1 MKDRIGVE
9 IKPGD
14 YVAYAVTT
22 GRSGC
27 LHIGKVIEIVQREK
41 GYMHK
46 RQYEKAKIEIVE
58 YYKSA
63 DDEDDWYFRYRGKDR
78 PIKTT
83 YIEFEER
90 IVVVNHYVP
99 KPKKTR
105 GPEGAEKVL

>member
-27 LHIGKVIEIVQREK
+27 LHIGKVIQLVKRPPRWHETEEREK
-41 GYMHK
+41 A
-46 RQYEKAKIEIVE
+46 QVEIVE
-58 YYKSA
+58 YY
-63 DDEDDWYFRYRGKDR
+63 DENAASWHK
-78 PIKTT
+78 KVKKT
-83 YIEFEER
+83 YIEFPER

-99 KPKKTR
+99 KPKKAR
-105 GPEGAEKVL
+105 GTDGGQEVL